1 MLAVV
6 APGHP
11 LAARERIEPAD
22 LAAEH
27 LIVYKTE
34 RRDSYVFTRILDPA
48 EVEPVRVSK
57 VPLTE
62 AILEMVKAG
71 MGVAVMARW
80 VIAPALDSGAVRA
93 LRITRR
99 GIIRRRSA
107 ATLRDRR
114 EPRWQADFVELLRD
128 RALPARAKVFRLR
141 PGAS

>member
-48 EVEPVRVSK
+48 GVEPVRVSK

-93 LRITRR
+93 L